1 MREEFFFEKRK
12 ELVEEMKRDGAVS
25 SKKVEEAF
33 LKVKR
38 ELFVPPYLE
47 KEAYENTA
55 LSIGFGQTISQPS
68 TIAVMLEM
76 LGARPGEKVLEV
88 GSGCGYVLALLSEL
102 SGKKGKVFGVEAVNA
117 LFEIS
122 KKNLEKQG
130 CKNAKVFCRDGSIG
144 LSEHAPFGK
153 IIVSAACPF
162 LPKPLFGQLK
172 EGGRAVAPIG
182 DRGTQMIQAVSKKNG
197 KPIKSDYLENY
208 FVFVPLLGKE
218 GFRNEF

>member
-1 MREEFFFEKRK
+1 MLEEFFWKKRK
-12 ELVEEMKRDGAVS
+12 ELVNEMKTDGAVS
-25 SKKVEEAF
+25 SKKTEEAF

-38 ELFVPPYLE
+38 ELFVPPCLE

-76 LGARPGEKVLEV
+76 LGVKPGEKVLEV

-102 SGKKGKVFGVEAVNA
+102 AGKKGKVFGVEAVKE

-122 KKNLEKQG
+122 KKNLKKQG
-130 CKNAKVFCRDGSIG
+130 CKKVEVACSDGSLG
-144 LSEHAPFGK
+144 LPKAAPFDK

-162 LPKPLFGQLK
+162 LPKPLFDQLK

-197 KPIKSDYLENY
+197 KPLKSDYLENY

-218 GFRNEF
+218 GFHNEF